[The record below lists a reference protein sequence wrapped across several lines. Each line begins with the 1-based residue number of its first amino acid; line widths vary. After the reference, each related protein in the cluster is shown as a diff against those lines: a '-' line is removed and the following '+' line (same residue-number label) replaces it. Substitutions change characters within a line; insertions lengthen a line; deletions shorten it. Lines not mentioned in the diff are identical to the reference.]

1 VTGAAI
7 GIITRHW
14 HGPRPWRE
22 VVTLGLSHGLYR
34 VGCCWLLML
43 LMFVVGTGN
52 LGWMLL
58 LGLIMA
64 TERNTRGDGASL
76 HRSVA
81 LC

>member
-1 VTGAAI
+1 M
-7 GIITRHW
+7 
-14 HGPRPWRE
+14 
-22 VVTLGLSHGLYR
+22 TLGLSHGLYC

-64 TERNTRGDGASL
+64 TEKNHSWGRRLSAPLGSALLT
-76 HRSVA
+76 VA
-81 LC
+81 GILVLRAMV